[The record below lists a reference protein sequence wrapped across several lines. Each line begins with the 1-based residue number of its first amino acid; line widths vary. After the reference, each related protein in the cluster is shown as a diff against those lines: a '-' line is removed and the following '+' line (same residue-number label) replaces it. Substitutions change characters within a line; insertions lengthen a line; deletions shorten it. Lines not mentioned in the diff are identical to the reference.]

1 MISLGGAGIQN
12 AIVEACL
19 LTNIVPH
26 FSLKFVIGF
35 FPRYYRRIGKSFGM
49 HFSAILF
56 IKNFSCFKDVIY
68 LILERGEG
76 RET

>member
-35 FPRYYRRIGKSFGM
+35 FQDIIGE
-49 HFSAILF
+49 
-56 IKNFSCFKDVIY
+56 
-68 LILERGEG
+68 LEKVLEC
-76 RET
+76 TLVQFCL